1 MIAGDLRTDL
11 SAGPTRIA
19 FRPIMSPLRRYLPRS
34 LLGRSLLII
43 GLPIVAVQF
52 ISIWFFY
59 DRHVQSIS
67 RRMALNLAQ
76 SIQLSVNHLRDYKSP
91 KDLVWITS
99 ELQSSQGMRVWFR
112 KGETLEGKTN
122 KNIGGLIGREVLQTF
137 RQILNAEF
145 VVDGDHDPRHI
156 RIQVAVPGGV
166 LDIITTKKKI
176 RTITTELYVAWS
188 IGASIVLLLIAALFM
203 RNQVRPIRELAAA
216 ADQFGKGRDVPDFK
230 PWGAREVRQAAT
242 AFMIMRERIRR
253 QIGQRTE
260 MLAGISHDLRTP
272 ITRLKLALAMIKEG
286 PDIPGAEIE
295 ALRQDVTEMEHMIEE
310 YLAFARGEGTE
321 QAVEANLNSLIEDVV
336 KKAIDDGIDIDLA
349 LPKTLKATVRPNR
362 FKRALSNIVRN
373 AGRFAGQIQVR
384 AHRRAGLILVTI
396 DDNGPGIPEDARDD
410 AFKAF
415 HRLDHARNQD
425 SGGAG
430 LGLTIARDIVRGHG
444 GDVILSDSPLGGLRA
459 VMRFPV

>member
-1 MIAGDLRTDL
+1 MRWFQRLNW
-11 SAGPTRIA
+11 
-19 FRPIMSPLRRYLPRS
+19 SPFRRYLPRS

-59 DRHVQSIS
+59 DRHVQTVS
-67 RRMALNLAQ
+67 RRMAINLAQ
-76 SIQLSVNHLRDYKSP
+76 SIQLTINHMRYYKTA

-99 ELQSSQGMRVWFR
+99 ELQNSQGMRVWFR
-112 KGETLEGKTN
+112 KGQNLKGQEN
-122 KNIGGLIGREVLQTF
+122 KNIGGLVGREVMRTF
-137 RQILNAEF
+137 RQMLSADF
-145 VVDGDHDPRHI
+145 VVNGDHDDRHI

-166 LDIITTKKKI
+166 MDIITSKKRI

-188 IGASIVLLLIAALFM
+188 IGASVVLLVIASLFM
-203 RNQVRPIRELAAA
+203 LNQVRPIRELAAA
-216 ADQFGKGRDVPDFK
+216 ANEFGKGRDVPDFK

-242 AFMIMRERIRR
+242 SFMIMRERIRR
-253 QIGQRTE
+253 QLAQRTE
-260 MLAGISHDLRTP
+260 MLAGVSHDLRTP
-272 ITRLKLALAMIKEG
+272 ITRLKLALAMVKEG
-286 PDIPGAEIE
+286 PEAE
-295 ALRQDVTEMEHMIEE
+295 ALRQDVAEMEYMVEE

-336 KKAIDDGIDIDLA
+336 GKAKEDGISIDLS
-349 LPKTLKATVRPNR
+349 LHGKLKATVRPNA
-362 FKRALSNIVRN
+362 FKRALSNIIRN
-373 AGRFAGQIQVR
+373 AGRFATEIQVQTS
-384 AHRRAGLILVTI
+384 RRAEMIMVTI
-396 DDNGPGIPEDARDD
+396 DDNGPGIPEDERDD

-444 GDVILSDSPLGGLRA
+444 GEVILSDSPLGGLRA